1 MNISD
6 NFWGQNEKI
15 GHDISDLLRPNC
27 PSDRLTN
34 DNNSKIKPDNTNITG
49 TMAPTIF
56 GILAVRSTIFQDSSF
71 LRQVKIIC
79 NLLFE
84 QIDH

>member
-6 NFWGQNEKI
+6 NFWGQNENI

-34 DNNSKIKPDNTNITG
+34 DNNSKIKPDNTNK
-49 TMAPTIF
+49 MEQFF